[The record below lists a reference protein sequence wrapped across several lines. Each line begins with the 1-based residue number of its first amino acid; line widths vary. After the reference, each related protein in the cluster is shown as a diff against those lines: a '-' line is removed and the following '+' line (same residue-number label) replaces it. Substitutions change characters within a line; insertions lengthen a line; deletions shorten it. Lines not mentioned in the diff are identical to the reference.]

1 MAKIS
6 EIYTLHTYN
15 IFELSDKLELI
26 TLDYYWSLN
35 IGYGLVYQFT

>member
-26 TLDYYWSLN
+26 TLDYY
-35 IGYGLVYQFT
+35 